1 MMPSS
6 PRPMPSMVI
15 ACLCFVFGAA
25 IPITARGEMIYFDRI
40 TANAPTDIGSQ
51 FSAAVTS
58 IDATHIQFEFRNSAV
73 VAASITDIYFDDGAN
88 NPPSILSGL
97 SAIVDHG
104 TSFESGANPPN
115 LPSGSNLTPS
125 FSADFSAQSSN
136 HPPTTITNGVDHST
150 DSVVLQFS
158 LLPSITFNQV
168 LDALSAKS
176 LRIGLHVQGIP
187 ITGGTTSDSF
197 VSGSIVPVPEPSTF
211 AILGT
216 CVLGLLAFA
225 LRRRLV

>member
-1 MMPSS
+1 MNPSS
-6 PRPMPSMVI
+6 PRPIRSI
-15 ACLCFVFGAA
+15 FCACLCFVFGAA

-40 TANAPTDIGSQ
+40 TVNAPTDIASQ

-73 VAASITDIYFDDGAN
+73 IASSITDIYFDDGAN
-88 NPPSILSGL
+88 NPPNILSGL
-97 SAIVDHG
+97 SGIIDHS

-125 FSADFSAQSSN
+125 FTADFSAQSTN

-150 DSVVLQFS
+150 DSVVLKFS

-176 LRIGLHVQGIP
+176 LRISLHVQGIP

-197 VSGSIVPVPEPSTF
+197 ASGSIVPVPEPSAF
-211 AILGT
+211 AILGMS
-216 CVLGLLAFA
+216 VLGFLAYA
-225 LRRRLV
+225 MRRRSI